1 MMTPARREPPPEQ
14 RNHWAEQHKTFI
26 AVVGGM
32 IVIIATLV
40 GIGQWVGAIDTRVV
54 QLTTA
59 LDQRRATID
68 TQLGRMQGSIEALRS
83 DLGADRVAAGRVDE
97 RLKRMEDELR
107 TATAANREAWTRALH
122 LLERDAPPQPRI
134 RSDRQ

>member
-54 QLTTA
+54 QLTTS
-59 LDQRRATID
+59 LDQRRAAID
-68 TQLGRMQGSIEALRS
+68 TQLGKMQGSIEALRS

>member
-54 QLTTA
+54 QLTTS
-59 LDQRRATID
+59 LDQRRVAID
-68 TQLGRMQGSIEALRS
+68 TQLGKMQGSIEALRS